1 MSDRRTFS
9 TLVWYLW
16 LGLLILFMLTP
27 LALVVLFAFGHNEI
41 TNFPMGGLSLRWFDA
56 LFKGRNFW
64 NSFQNSLIVAGSV
77 GLTSTVIGTM
87 AALALARMRPRL
99 ATATIVA
106 LSLPIMLP
114 PLVIGIACLSFFVKV
129 GLQLSLF
136 TVILGHLIITQP
148 FVVLVVYAR
157 MLGFDYTTIDSA
169 RDLGAG
175 PLKAFLTI
183 TVPIIQPSVIGA
195 ALVAMALSLDDFV
208 ITFFTIGG
216 GNTLPTLVWG
226 MMRTTLNPTVNAI
239 GTILLSL
246 TLGSTLIALRITRY
260 RG

>member
-1 MSDRRTFS
+1 MSDRRAFS
-9 TLVWYLW
+9 TLVWHLW

-41 TNFPMGGLSLRWFDA
+41 TNFPMGGLSLRWFDT
-56 LFKGRNFW
+56 LFKERNFW

-87 AALALARMRPRL
+87 AALALARMRPRV
-99 ATATIVA
+99 ATATIIG

-157 MLGFDYTTIDSA
+157 MVGFDYTTIDSA

-216 GNTLPTLVWG
+216 GNTLPTLIWG
-226 MMRTTLNPTVNAI
+226 MLRTTLNLAVNAI